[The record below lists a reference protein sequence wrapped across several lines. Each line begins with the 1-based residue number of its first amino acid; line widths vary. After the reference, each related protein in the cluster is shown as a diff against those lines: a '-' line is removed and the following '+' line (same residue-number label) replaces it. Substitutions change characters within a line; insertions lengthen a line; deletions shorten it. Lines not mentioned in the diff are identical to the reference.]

1 MFEYTLRNFN
11 KIRDAVK
18 EQPFN
23 FKSISNQCFQKYIWS
38 SVGPIRLLET
48 EFFPSQ
54 NV

>member
-23 FKSISNQCFQKYIWS
+23 FKSISSQI
-38 SVGPIRLLET
+38 SVFKNISGLQLDQ
-48 EFFPSQ
+48 SDC
-54 NV
+54 